1 MLSGLF
7 SGAETGNVVSE
18 TLRAFS
24 DEEMSERSGPSAP
37 SSAGQQRA

>member
-24 DEEMSERSGPSAP
+24 DEEMQRALGPSAP
-37 SSAGQQRA
+37 SSVGQQRA